1 MMAATRCVHFSRCP
15 SLFCVDVITRPALN
29 YNVHTHPI
37 FFFFLLMSEVSR
49 CVLYTYNTA
58 QHTDKLVGIYIYS
71 VWLYTHLYQCTIYIY
86 IKASSSSSSSLL
98 AAGGKMA
105 GSNKSTDLMKNA
117 NDVTEGASVQQ
128 TPHRES

>member
-1 MMAATRCVHFSRCP
+1 MAATRCVHFSRCP

-37 FFFFLLMSEVSR
+37 FFFFLLMSEYLDAYYIR
-49 CVLYTYNTA
+49 TT
-58 QHTDKLVGIYIYS
+58 QHSTQISWWVYIYIQR
-71 VWLYTHLYQCTIYIY
+71 LAIYTFIPVYYIYIY